1 MFSRAK
7 HTGYY
12 SMEKVFQTIQA
23 ALPSSIDARM
33 IEPPLHAQGLWRR
46 LVCLAYAGMHRSTV
60 NHITGDISFVALA
73 LPGERTIVTVH
84 DFDRLYRLSGLRAAI
99 FRAVYFTIPFRHC
112 RYITTISSQVAQ
124 ELDKLFPWAVQK
136 LVVIPDCL
144 PAGFTR
150 IPKIF
155 NAERPVILQI
165 GTKPNKNLDALIQA
179 LEGQNCE
186 LHVVG
191 QLSDQ
196 QRLLLDHCAVRY
208 RNSVDISESDLL
220 KAYKQADIV
229 SFVSTYEGFGLPILE
244 GNAVGRPV
252 ITSNLAPMSEV
263 AGEAACLVDPHSVT
277 AIRKGIARIVTDP
290 YYRAELVNRG
300 FENVLRYSA
309 DEIARQFAS
318 LYETVAAES
327 AGGSIG
333 AVSSNNGAYA
343 PMRKTL

>member
-1 MFSRAK
+1 
-7 HTGYY
+7 
-12 SMEKVFQTIQA
+12 V
-23 ALPSSIDARM
+23 P
-33 IEPPLHAQGLWRR
+33 
-46 LVCLAYAGMHRSTV
+46 
-60 NHITGDISFVALA
+60 
-73 LPGERTIVTVH
+73 
-84 DFDRLYRLSGLRAAI
+84 
-99 FRAVYFTIPFRHC
+99 
-112 RYITTISSQVAQ
+112 
-124 ELDKLFPWAVQK
+124 K

-208 RNSVDISESDLL
+208 RNSVDLSESDLL